1 MSMFGMFALDLR
13 FSGRVLLRGRWQSTV
28 IVLTI
33 AWAIGALT
41 AVFSV
46 VSAALLKSYGP
57 VETDSWVYIW
67 EHPLNTDT
75 SRQISASIPNFVD
88 WKRESSSAFSDMV
101 FWLPWS
107 YTVSG
112 SDASNPQQVRVAVIS
127 PEVFA

>member
-57 VETDSWVYIW
+57 VETDRWVYIW
-67 EHPLNTDT
+67 EHPLNTDN
-75 SRQISASIPNFVD
+75 SRQISASISNFAD
-88 WKRESSSAFSDMV
+88 WRRESSSVFSDMV
-101 FWLPWS
+101 LWLPWS
-107 YTVSG
+107 YSVSG
-112 SDASNPQQVRVAVIS
+112 GDAQSPQQARA
-127 PEVFA
+127 A